1 MKENFN
7 INLMEKIHPIIYET
21 YSYTVENKVSDKI
34 KSIPFQPLNSCYHMV
49 LLGTTTENKT
59 LNNCNDKTD
68 LNYYIPKSNE
78 NKLKLNILYY
88 DECLLKNMIVSEYCA
103 YIQMNINGTFYGCHN
118 MSLLNLVIEKIKKS
132 DREFILIT
140 SGSSA
145 EKIYKKIGNIK
156 NIREYYIYCCI
167 KEKYLPLIN
176 KYPKLKG
183 VYTDNRLLNDKLSI
197 IKPTKINEEIKS
209 SNLIFFEDYVRIYIK
224 LHFEI
229 IRKYALYKIL
239 KQNNFSEDK
248 FLTKIKNVF
257 PKFLNIAKQLFPDKN
272 EIIDF
277 FQKNVD
283 EDPKFISDFFNKE
296 DSVENYIKN
305 YTAQSFY
312 YKYLNKFLREGNFD
326 YFRILSSHLS
336 KFLYYLYEYR
346 ENHSQVNYNL
356 TLYRKMFIN
365 QEDLNIYKKSIGRV
379 ICYPSFTSTSSDKNG
394 FNGYN
399 NNVLLIINSNNSK
412 SVISIEDF
420 SVFKNEKEYLF
431 LPFSIFKITNV
442 ILREGTGDDPHI
454 IYLLAMKSE
463 KPIEEMFIYFF
474 ENYSDSLDAEGLD
487 IIQLNY
493 SQNEIIF
500 NNNYYL

>member
-1 MKENFN
+1 MYKEYLKSFSKNETIYEPLPNIVESCYNMVLVGATTGNKPLNNFN
-7 INLMEKIHPIIYET
+7 DN
-21 YSYTVENKVSDKI
+21 
-34 KSIPFQPLNSCYHMV
+34 
-49 LLGTTTENKT
+49 
-59 LNNCNDKTD
+59 TD
-68 LNYYIPKSNE
+68 LNYYIPKGNE

-88 DECLLKNMIVSEYCA
+88 DESLIKNMKISEYCS

-145 EKIYKKIGNIK
+145 EKVYNKIGNIN
-156 NIREYYIYCCI
+156 NIREYYIYCCA

-183 VYTDNRLLNDKLSI
+183 VYTDYRLLNDKLST
-197 IKPTKINEEIKS
+197 IKPTKINEGIKS

-239 KQNNFSEDK
+239 KQYNFSEET
-248 FLTKIKNVF
+248 FLSKIEKLF

-272 EIIDF
+272 EIVNF
-277 FQKNVD
+277 FQNNVD
-283 EDPKFISDFFNKE
+283 ENPKFIADFFNKE

-356 TLYRKMFIN
+356 TLYRKMNIS
-365 QEDLNIYKKSIGRV
+365 QEDLNVYKKSIGRV
-379 ICYPSFTSTSSDKNG
+379 ICYPSFTSTSSDKNV
-394 FNGYN
+394 FNGCD
-399 NNVLLIINSNNSK
+399 NNVLLIIDSNNSK
-412 SVISIEDF
+412 SVISIEDY
-420 SVFKNEKEYLF
+420 STFKDEKEYLF
-431 LPFSIFKITNV
+431 LPFSFFKITNV
-442 ILREGTGDDPHI
+442 ILRQGTGYNPHI
-454 IYLLAMKSE
+454 IYLMAMKSE

-474 ENYSDSLDAEGLD
+474 RNYSDSLDAEGLD
-487 IIQLNY
+487 ILQLNY
-493 SQNEIIF
+493 SKDEIIF

>member
-1 MKENFN
+1 MYKEYLKSFSKNETIYCFKYEPPPTPNIVESCYNMVLVGATTGNKPLNNFN
-7 INLMEKIHPIIYET
+7 DN
-21 YSYTVENKVSDKI
+21 
-34 KSIPFQPLNSCYHMV
+34 
-49 LLGTTTENKT
+49 
-59 LNNCNDKTD
+59 TD
-68 LNYYIPKSNE
+68 LNYYIPKGNE

-88 DECLLKNMIVSEYCA
+88 DESLIKNMKISEYCS

-145 EKIYKKIGNIK
+145 EKVYNKIGNIN
-156 NIREYYIYCCI
+156 NIREYYIYCCA

-183 VYTDNRLLNDKLSI
+183 VYTDYRLLNDKLST
-197 IKPTKINEEIKS
+197 IKPTKINEGIKS

-239 KQNNFSEDK
+239 KQYNFSEET
-248 FLTKIKNVF
+248 FLSKIEKLF
-257 PKFLNIAKQLFPDKN
+257 PKFLNIAKQVFPDKN
-272 EIIDF
+272 EIVDF
-277 FQKNVD
+277 FQNNVD
-283 EDPKFISDFFNKE
+283 ENPKFIADFFNKE

-356 TLYRKMFIN
+356 TLYRKMNIS
-365 QEDLNIYKKSIGRV
+365 QEDLNVYKKSIGRV
-379 ICYPSFTSTSSDKNG
+379 ICYPSFTSTSSDKNV
-394 FNGYN
+394 FNGCD
-399 NNVLLIINSNNSK
+399 NNVLLIIDSNNSK
-412 SVISIEDF
+412 SVISIEDY
-420 SVFKNEKEYLF
+420 STFKDEKEYLF
-431 LPFSIFKITNV
+431 LPFSFFKITNV
-442 ILREGTGDDPHI
+442 ILRQGTGYNPHI
-454 IYLLAMKSE
+454 IYLMAMKSE

-474 ENYSDSLDAEGLD
+474 RNYSDSLDAEGLD
-487 IIQLNY
+487 ILQLNY
-493 SQNEIIF
+493 SKDEIIF

>member
-1 MKENFN
+1 MYKEYLKSFSTNETIYCFEYKPPPAPDIVESCYNMVLVGATTGNKPLNNFN
-7 INLMEKIHPIIYET
+7 DN
-21 YSYTVENKVSDKI
+21 
-34 KSIPFQPLNSCYHMV
+34 
-49 LLGTTTENKT
+49 
-59 LNNCNDKTD
+59 TD
-68 LNYYIPKSNE
+68 LNYYIPKGNE

-88 DECLLKNMIVSEYCA
+88 DESLIKNMKISEYCS

-145 EKIYKKIGNIK
+145 EKVYNKIGNIN
-156 NIREYYIYCCI
+156 NIREYYIYCCA

-183 VYTDNRLLNDKLSI
+183 VYTDYRLLNDKLST
-197 IKPTKINEEIKS
+197 IKPTKINEGIKS

-239 KQNNFSEDK
+239 KQYNFSEET
-248 FLTKIKNVF
+248 FLSKIEKLF

-272 EIIDF
+272 EIVNF
-277 FQKNVD
+277 FQNNVD
-283 EDPKFISDFFNKE
+283 ENPKFIADFFNKE

-356 TLYRKMFIN
+356 TLYRKMNIS
-365 QEDLNIYKKSIGRV
+365 QEDLNVYKKSIGRV
-379 ICYPSFTSTSSDKNG
+379 ICYPSFTSTSSDKNV
-394 FNGYN
+394 FNGCD
-399 NNVLLIINSNNSK
+399 NNVLLIIDSNNSK
-412 SVISIEDF
+412 SVISIEDY
-420 SVFKNEKEYLF
+420 STFKDEKEYLF
-431 LPFSIFKITNV
+431 LPFSFFKITNV
-442 ILREGTGDDPHI
+442 ILRQGTGYNPHI
-454 IYLLAMKSE
+454 IYLMAIKSE

-474 ENYSDSLDAEGLD
+474 RNYSDSLDAEGLD
-487 IIQLNY
+487 ILQLNY
-493 SQNEIIF
+493 SKDEIIF